1 MYLHK
6 IQSEYKRV
14 RIKRDLF
21 PSEPI
26 RKGTLFVYIL
36 FVSTFAYIKNIHQMR
51 MINITCENTQKDYEI
66 ELGTTLRDVKKMVFP
81 QNHNHILG
89 ALVNNQLQDLQFVV
103 MNPFRVNFID
113 VTTLDGYSIYS
124 RSLIFVLYQAVAQ
137 LFPKK
142 TFRAEYFISNGIFC
156 RIINKDI
163 ILTPESISQIRV
175 KMQEIITNDFPIVRE
190 EIPTDEAIRIF
201 QQRGLRDKAELME
214 TRGRLYTSLYYLN
227 GLPDY
232 FYGTLAPSTG
242 CLQTFGLEPYKDG
255 MLLRLPNRSH
265 PSELYPLIPQNKL
278 FQVFSEHKRWG
289 KILEVSD
296 MGHLNKIVEQKFA
309 GPMIKISEAL
319 HEKKIS
325 QIADKIKA
333 RQKKVKVI
341 LIAGP
346 SSSGKTTFGKRL
358 AIQLMVN
365 GIKPVNLSLDN
376 YFVNREM
383 TPRDEKGEYDYESID
398 ALDIVTFTDNIQ
410 RLLKGEEVEIPKFSF
425 ETGQRYYDGE
435 KLKIS
440 RNNVIIVEG
449 IHGLNPKLTHL
460 LPPEALFKIFVSA
473 LTSISIDNHNLIN
486 PTDNR
491 LIRRMVRDYKY
502 RNYSALDT
510 LKRWES
516 VLLGEQKHIVPYQE
530 EADAMFNSAL
540 IYELGALKTQA
551 EPLLREVTQQHPEHS
566 KALRLLKFF
575 SYIRAVPT
583 REIPPTSI
591 IREFLGGSSFK
602 Y

>member
-1 MYLHK
+1 MKTIY
-6 IQSEYKRV
+6 
-14 RIKRDLF
+14 
-21 PSEPI
+21 
-26 RKGTLFVYIL
+26 
-36 FVSTFAYIKNIHQMR
+36 
-51 MINITCENTQKDYEI
+51 ITCENTHQDYEI
-66 ELGTTLRDVKKMVFP
+66 EMGTTLRDAKKIIFP
-81 QNHNHILG
+81 ENHNHILG
-89 ALVNNQLQDLQFVV
+89 ALINNQLQDLQYVI
-103 MNPFRVNFID
+103 MTSLRVNFID

-124 RSLIFVLYQAVAQ
+124 RSLIFVLYKAVTE

-142 TFRAEYFISNGIFC
+142 TLRAEYFISNGIFC
-156 RIINKDI
+156 RIVNKEI
-163 ILTPESISQIRV
+163 IVTPEVVEQIKA
-175 KMQEIITNDFPIVRE
+175 KMQEIIANDYPIMRE
-190 EIPTDEAIRIF
+190 EIPTDEAVRIF
-201 QQRGLRDKAELME
+201 RKRGLKDKADLME
-214 TRGRLYTSLYYLN
+214 TRGKLYTSLFYLN
-227 GLPDY
+227 DLPDY

-242 CLQTFGLEPYKDG
+242 CLKTFGLQPYKDG
-255 MLLRLPNRSH
+255 MLLQLPDRLQ
-265 PSELYPLIPQNKL
+265 PSRVLPVIPQDKL
-278 FQVFSEHKRWG
+278 YQVFSEYKRWG
-289 KILEVSD
+289 KILEVTD
-296 MGHLNKIVEQKFA
+296 IGHLNKVVEQKHS

-365 GIKPVNLSLDN
+365 GIKPINLSLDN
-376 YFVNREM
+376 YFVNREL
-383 TPRDEKGEYDYESID
+383 TPLDEKGEYDYECID
-398 ALDIVTFTDNIQ
+398 ALDIATFTDNMQ
-410 RLLKGEEVEIPKFSF
+410 RLMNGEEVEIPKFSF

-435 KLKIS
+435 KFKIS
-440 RNNVIIVEG
+440 KNNVIIVEG
-449 IHGLNPKLTHL
+449 IHGLNPKLTQL
-460 LPPEALFKIFVSA
+460 LPQESLFKIFVSA
-473 LTSISIDNHNLIN
+473 LTSIAIDNHNLIN

-491 LIRRMVRDYKY
+491 LLRRMVRDYKY

-583 REIPPTSI
+583 REVPPTSI

>member
-1 MYLHK
+1 MKTIY
-6 IQSEYKRV
+6 
-14 RIKRDLF
+14 
-21 PSEPI
+21 
-26 RKGTLFVYIL
+26 
-36 FVSTFAYIKNIHQMR
+36 
-51 MINITCENTQKDYEI
+51 ITCENTHQDYEI
-66 ELGTTLRDVKKMVFP
+66 EMGTTLRDAKKIIFP
-81 QNHNHILG
+81 ENHNHILG
-89 ALVNNQLQDLQFVV
+89 ALINNQLQDLQYVI
-103 MNPFRVNFID
+103 MTSLRVNFID

-124 RSLIFVLYQAVAQ
+124 RSLIFVLYKAVTE

-142 TFRAEYFISNGIFC
+142 TLRAEYFISNGIFC
-156 RIINKDI
+156 RIVNKEI
-163 ILTPESISQIRV
+163 IVTPEVVEQIKA
-175 KMQEIITNDFPIVRE
+175 KMQEIIANDYPIMRE
-190 EIPTDEAIRIF
+190 EIPTDEAVRIF
-201 QQRGLRDKAELME
+201 RKRGLKDKADLME
-214 TRGRLYTSLYYLN
+214 TRGKLYTSLFYLN
-227 GLPDY
+227 DLPDY

-242 CLQTFGLEPYKDG
+242 CLKTFGLQPYKDG
-255 MLLRLPNRSH
+255 MLLQLPDRLQ
-265 PSELYPLIPQNKL
+265 PSQVLPVIPQDKL
-278 FQVFSEHKRWG
+278 YQVFSEYKRWG
-289 KILEVSD
+289 KILEVTD
-296 MGHLNKIVEQKFA
+296 IGHLNKVVEQKHS

-365 GIKPVNLSLDN
+365 GIKPINLSLDN
-376 YFVNREM
+376 YFVNREL
-383 TPRDEKGEYDYESID
+383 TPRDEKGEYDYECID
-398 ALDIVTFTDNIQ
+398 ALDIATFTDNMQ
-410 RLLKGEEVEIPKFSF
+410 RLMNGEEVEIPKFSF

-435 KLKIS
+435 KFKIS
-440 RNNVIIVEG
+440 KNNVIIVEG
-449 IHGLNPKLTHL
+449 IHGLNPKLTQL
-460 LPPEALFKIFVSA
+460 LPHESLFKIFVSA
-473 LTSISIDNHNLIN
+473 LTSIAIDNHNLIN

-491 LIRRMVRDYKY
+491 LLRRMVRDYKY

-583 REIPPTSI
+583 REVPPTSI

>member
-1 MYLHK
+1 MK
-6 IQSEYKRV
+6 
-14 RIKRDLF
+14 
-21 PSEPI
+21 
-26 RKGTLFVYIL
+26 T
-36 FVSTFAYIKNIHQMR
+36 
-51 MINITCENTQKDYEI
+51 INITCENTQQDYEV
-66 ELGTTLRDVKKMVFP
+66 ELGTTLREVKKNVFP
-81 QNHNHILG
+81 ENHNHILG
-89 ALVNNQLQDLQFVV
+89 ALVNNQLQDLQYVV
-103 MNPFRVNFID
+103 MNPLRVNFID

-124 RSLIFVLYQAVAQ
+124 RSLIFVLYRAVNQ
-137 LFPKK
+137 LFPGK
-142 TFRAEYFISNGIFC
+142 TFKAEYFISNGIFC
-156 RIINKDI
+156 RIENKEI
-163 ILTPESISQIRV
+163 HITPAIVRQLKD
-175 KMQEIITNDFPIVRE
+175 KMQEIIHNDIPITRE
-190 EIPTDEAIRIF
+190 EIPTEEAVHIF
-201 QQRGLRDKAELME
+201 RKKGLKDKAELMA
-214 TRGRLYTSLYYLN
+214 TRGKLYTSLYYLDD
-227 GLPDY
+227 LPDY

-242 CLQTFGLEPYKDG
+242 CLPVFDLIPYKDG
-255 MLLRLPNRSH
+255 MLLVLPERTQ
-265 PSELYPLIPQNKL
+265 PGQILQVIPQDKL
-278 FQVFSEHKRWG
+278 YQIFSENKQWG
-289 KILEVSD
+289 KILEVND
-296 MGHLNKIVEQKFA
+296 MGQLNKIVEEKFS

-333 RQKKVKVI
+333 RQKKIKVI

-376 YFVNREM
+376 YFVNREE

-398 ALDIVTFTDNIQ
+398 ALDIATFSDNVQ
-410 RLLKGEEVEIPKFSF
+410 RLIQGEEIEIPKFSF

-435 KLKIS
+435 KIRIS
-440 RNNVIIVEG
+440 KNNVIIVEG

-460 LPPEALFKIFVSA
+460 LPPESLFKIFVSA

-486 PTDNR
+486 PADNR
-491 LIRRMVRDYKY
+491 LIRRIVRDYKY
-502 RNYSALDT
+502 RNYSALET

-540 IYELGALKTQA
+540 IYELGALKIQA

-575 SYIRAVPT
+575 SYIRALPT

>member
-1 MYLHK
+1 MK
-6 IQSEYKRV
+6 T
-14 RIKRDLF
+14 IK
-21 PSEPI
+21 
-26 RKGTLFVYIL
+26 
-36 FVSTFAYIKNIHQMR
+36 
-51 MINITCENTQKDYEI
+51 ITCENTNREYEI
-66 ELGTTLRDVKKMVFP
+66 ELGTTLRDVKKIIFP
-81 QNHNHILG
+81 ENHNHILG

-103 MNPFRVNFID
+103 MNPLRVNFID

-124 RSLIFVLYQAVAQ
+124 RSLIFVLFVAVSK

-142 TFRAEYFISNGIFC
+142 TLRAEYFISNGIFC
-156 RIINKDI
+156 RIVNKEI
-163 ILTPESISQIRV
+163 ILTPELIGQL
-175 KMQEIITNDFPIVRE
+175 KEAMQEIIDNDIPIVRE
-190 EIPTDEAIRIF
+190 EMPTEEAVRIF
-201 QQRGLRDKAELME
+201 RKRGLKDKADLME
-214 TRGRLYTSLYYLN
+214 TRGRLFTSLFYLN
-227 GLPDY
+227 DLPDY
-232 FYGTLAPSTG
+232 FYGTLAPATG
-242 CLQTFGLEPYKDG
+242 CLKTFGLIPYKDG
-255 MLLRLPNRSH
+255 MLLQLPDRSQPH
-265 PSELYPLIPQNKL
+265 QILPVLHQDKLY
-278 FQVFSEHKRWG
+278 QVFSEYKRWG
-289 KILEVSD
+289 KILEVTD
-296 MGHLNKIVEQKFA
+296 IGHLNKVVEMKYS

-333 RQKKVKVI
+333 RHKKVKVI
-341 LIAGP
+341 LISGP

-358 AIQLMVN
+358 AIQLLVN
-365 GIKPVNLSLDN
+365 GIKPINLSLDN
-376 YFVNREM
+376 YFVNRED
-383 TPRDEKGEYDYESID
+383 TPKDEKGEYDYESID
-398 ALDIVTFTDNIQ
+398 ALDIDTFTKNIQ
-410 RLLKGEEVEIPKFSF
+410 CLLKGEEVNIPKFSF

-435 KLKIS
+435 KMKMT

-449 IHGLNPKLTHL
+449 IHGLNPKLTRL
-460 LPPEALFKIFVSA
+460 LPAESLFKIFVSA

-491 LIRRMVRDYKY
+491 LLRRMVRDYKY

-516 VLLGEQKHIVPYQE
+516 VLLGEQKHIIPYQE
-530 EADAMFNSAL
+530 EADAIFNSAL

-583 REIPPTSI
+583 REVPPTSI

>member
-1 MYLHK
+1 MK
-6 IQSEYKRV
+6 A
-14 RIKRDLF
+14 
-21 PSEPI
+21 
-26 RKGTLFVYIL
+26 T
-36 FVSTFAYIKNIHQMR
+36 IH
-51 MINITCENTQKDYEI
+51 ITCENTHQDYEV
-66 ELGTTLRDVKKMVFP
+66 ELGTTLRDVKKIVFP
-81 QNHNHILG
+81 ENHNHILG

-103 MNPFRVNFID
+103 MNPLRVNFID

-124 RSLIFVLYQAVAQ
+124 RSLIFVLYQAVSQ

-142 TFRAEYFISNGIFC
+142 TLRAEYFISNGIFC
-156 RIINKDI
+156 RIVNKEV
-163 ILTPESISQIRV
+163 ILTPELISQLRD
-175 KMQEIITNDFPIVRE
+175 KMQEIITNDYPIVRE
-190 EIPTDEAIRIF
+190 KIPTDEAVRIF
-201 QQRGLRDKAELME
+201 KKRGLKDKADLME
-214 TRGRLYTSLYYLN
+214 TRGKLFTSLYYLN
-227 GLPDY
+227 DLSDY
-232 FYGTLAPSTG
+232 FYGTLAPSTS
-242 CLQTFGLEPYKDG
+242 CLKVFGLIPYKDG
-255 MLLRLPNRSH
+255 MLLQMPDRSNPSVLLPA
-265 PSELYPLIPQNKL
+265 IPQDKL
-278 FQVFSEHKRWG
+278 FQIFSENKRWS
-289 KILEVSD
+289 KVLEITD
-296 MGHLNKIVEQKFA
+296 IGHLNKMVELKYTS
-309 GPMIKISEAL
+309 PMIKISEAL

-341 LIAGP
+341 LISGP

-358 AIQLMVN
+358 AVQLMVN

-376 YFVNREM
+376 YFVNRED
-383 TPRDEKGEYDYESID
+383 TPRDEKGEYDYESVD
-398 ALDIVTFTDNIQ
+398 ALDIATFTENMQ
-410 RLLKGEEVEIPKFSF
+410 CLMRGEEVEIPKFSF

-473 LTSISIDNHNLIN
+473 LTSIAIDNHNLIN

-516 VLLGEQKHIVPYQE
+516 VLTGEQKHIVPYQE

-540 IYELGALKTQA
+540 VYELGALKTQA

>member
-1 MYLHK
+1 MK
-6 IQSEYKRV
+6 A
-14 RIKRDLF
+14 
-21 PSEPI
+21 
-26 RKGTLFVYIL
+26 T
-36 FVSTFAYIKNIHQMR
+36 IH
-51 MINITCENTQKDYEI
+51 ITCENTHQDYEV
-66 ELGTTLRDVKKMVFP
+66 ELGTTLRDVKKIVFP
-81 QNHNHILG
+81 ENHNHILG

-103 MNPFRVNFID
+103 MNPLRVNFID

-124 RSLIFVLYQAVAQ
+124 RSLIFVLYQAVSQ

-142 TFRAEYFISNGIFC
+142 TLRAEYFISNGIFC
-156 RIINKDI
+156 RIVNKEVM
-163 ILTPESISQIRV
+163 LTPELISQLRD
-175 KMQEIITNDFPIVRE
+175 KMQEIITNDYPIVRE
-190 EIPTDEAIRIF
+190 KIPTDEAVRIF
-201 QQRGLRDKAELME
+201 KKRGLKDKADLME
-214 TRGRLYTSLYYLN
+214 TRGKLFTSLYYLN
-227 GLPDY
+227 DLSDY
-232 FYGTLAPSTG
+232 FYGTLAPSTS
-242 CLQTFGLEPYKDG
+242 CLKVFGLIPYKDG
-255 MLLRLPNRSH
+255 MLLQMPDRSNPSVLLPA
-265 PSELYPLIPQNKL
+265 IPQDKL
-278 FQVFSEHKRWG
+278 FQIFSENKRWS
-289 KILEVSD
+289 KVLEITD
-296 MGHLNKIVEQKFA
+296 IGHLNKMVELKYTS
-309 GPMIKISEAL
+309 PMIKISEAL

-341 LIAGP
+341 LISGP

-358 AIQLMVN
+358 AVQLMVN

-376 YFVNREM
+376 YFVNRED
-383 TPRDEKGEYDYESID
+383 TPRDEKGEYDYESVD
-398 ALDIVTFTDNIQ
+398 ALDIATFTENMQ
-410 RLLKGEEVEIPKFSF
+410 RLMRGEEVEIPKFSF

-473 LTSISIDNHNLIN
+473 LTSIAIDNHNLIN

-516 VLLGEQKHIVPYQE
+516 VLTGEQKHIVPYQE

-540 IYELGALKTQA
+540 VYELGALKTQA